1 MPPPAG
7 RVKRTWA
14 NSLARPA
21 DRSANAYVCLPLQ
34 HGGEA
39 RAGRGRIDRTHEH
52 GEGMRR
58 DRRELRA
65 AIREHDAQVEEERR
79 RAHGGVDREMPDVVP
94 CGEREAPCESR
105 VEQTVE
111 GGGSENEEAEH
122 TAEDRQGEVSASRQ
136 RTAALGTWTSPRPP
150 PSGTRHG

>member
-1 MPPPAG
+1 MPPQAG

-21 DRSANAYVCLPLQ
+21 DRSANADVCLTLE

-39 RAGRGRIDRTHEH
+39 RARRGRIDRTHEH
-52 GEGMRR
+52 GKGMRR

-79 RAHGGVDREMPDVVP
+79 GAHGGIDREVADVVT
-94 CGEREAPCESR
+94 CRA
-105 VEQTVE
+105 
-111 GGGSENEEAEH
+111 
-122 TAEDRQGEVSASRQ
+122 
-136 RTAALGTWTSPRPP
+136 RTAPWLSRI
-150 PSGTRHG
+150 

>member
-1 MPPPAG
+1 MPPPAD

-34 HGGEA
+34 RRGKA
-39 RAGRGRIDRTHEH
+39 RARRGRIDRTHEH

-79 RAHGGVDREMPDVVP
+79 RAHGGVDREVPDVVP
-94 CGEREAPCESR
+94 CDEREAPRESR
-105 VEQTVE
+105 VEQTVK

-122 TAEDRQGEVSASRQ
+122 TAEDRQVKVSASRQ
-136 RTAALGTWTSPRPP
+136 RTAAVGPEPPLRPP
-150 PSGTRHG
+150 P